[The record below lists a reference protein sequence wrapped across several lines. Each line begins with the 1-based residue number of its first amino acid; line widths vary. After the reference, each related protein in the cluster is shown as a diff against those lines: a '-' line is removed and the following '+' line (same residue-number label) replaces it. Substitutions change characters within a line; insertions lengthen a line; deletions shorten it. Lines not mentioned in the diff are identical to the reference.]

1 MENLDKAARF
11 KEAIDTAAEA
21 EINALLDAARA
32 KAAEAV
38 AGADEE
44 YLEENYRLVSGEA
57 KRIKN
62 SLAHEVSRKSFE
74 ASREVFAHRNRCIEE
89 FFEELAK
96 EIAEYSK
103 TAGYAEALKEILLK
117 INEERPFEEKS
128 VIYVKAE
135 DLEKVGKLYPKL
147 RAEADKNIRL
157 GGASVFYP
165 SDSVYIDKTYDNS
178 FEGQKAEFV
187 NNRFMQLYK

>member
-1 MENLDKAARF
+1 MEILDKAARF
-11 KEAIDTAAEA
+11 EEAINTAAEA
-21 EINALLDAARA
+21 EINALLDAARSR
-32 KAAEAV
+32 AANAV

-44 YLEENYRLVSGEA
+44 YLEENYRLVSGET

-74 ASREVFAHRNRCIEE
+74 ASKEVFAHRNRCIEE

-96 EIAEYSK
+96 EIAEYTK
-103 TAGYAEALKEILLK
+103 TADYTESLKEILLK
-117 INEERPFEEKS
+117 ISGERPFEEKS

-135 DLEKVGKLYPKL
+135 DMEKVKKLYPKL
-147 RAEADKNIRL
+147 SVQADKNIKL

-165 SDSVYIDKTYDNS
+165 SDSVYIDRTYDNS

-187 NNRFMQLYK
+187 NNRFMQL

>member
-11 KEAIDTAAEA
+11 KETINTAAEA

-103 TAGYAEALKEILLK
+103 TAGYAEGLKEILLK

>member
-11 KEAIDTAAEA
+11 EEEINSAAEA
-21 EINALLDAARA
+21 EISALLNAARTKAA
-32 KAAEAV
+32 KAV
-38 AGADEE
+38 ASADEE
-44 YLEENYRLVSGEA
+44 YLEENYQFVSSET

-62 SLAHEVSRKSFE
+62 GLAREVSRKSFE
-74 ASREVFAHRNRCIEE
+74 ASKEVFAHRNRCIER
-89 FFEELAK
+89 FFADAAK

-103 TAGYAEALKEILLK
+103 TADYAESLKRTLTEISV
-117 INEERPFEEKS
+117 ERPFEEKC
-128 VIYVKAE
+128 VIYVKAG
-135 DLEKVGKLYPKL
+135 DLEKVKKLYPEL
-147 RAEADKNIRL
+147 DVQADRNIKL

-187 NNRFMQLYK
+187 NNRFMQI